1 MKKIKLIA
9 IGLVLLSLLTSI
21 LLFAFIENYNR
32 SDVGRNN
39 SNLIQEFDKTGDSS
53 KCNEIVQLPM
63 GMKFYDSLFNAVFAL
78 IVVSLIAV
86 VIMYLFEIGRM
97 GNRERLMLAMAM
109 ILALVTPFI
118 FILFSFYASLII
130 AGISIF
136 LFSMLKI
143 SLSDKFIFIFS
154 PYLTFLSY
162 WIFIGSWYNIE
173 SLFKC
178 FVS

>member
-9 IGLVLLSLLTSI
+9 IGLVMLSLLTSV
-21 LLFAFIENYNR
+21 LLFVFIENYNR

-63 GMKFYDSLFNAVFAL
+63 GMKFYDFLFDAVFIL
-78 IVVSLIAV
+78 IVLSLIAV
-86 VIMYLFEIGRM
+86 VAMYLFEIGKM
-97 GNRERLMLAMAM
+97 DNRERLMLAMAM
-109 ILALVTPFI
+109 IFVLVAPFA
-118 FILFSFYASLII
+118 FLLFSFNVSLVT